1 MKRQFSSEAVT
12 CGHPDKVCDQVA
24 DAILDAILAK
34 DPEAHVACEV
44 TAKTDSLCIFGEIST
59 TAQVD
64 MERIARQ
71 VIREIGY
78 TEPGHGFDADTCRI
92 QVEVHEQSPDIAQ
105 GIRHADAMD
114 NGAGDQGM
122 MFGFAC
128 TETPDRM
135 PLPIELANRMARR
148 LEDVRRTGL
157 LPYLLPDGKTQ
168 ITVEYEDGVPR
179 RIVTAVLSAQH
190 TEEVSLEQLRED
202 ILHKVMIPSLPAELL
217 DENAV
222 FFANPAGRFVVGGP
236 AGDSGLTGR
245 KIIADTY
252 GGYARH
258 GGGAF
263 SGKDPSKVDRSGA
276 YLARYIAKN
285 VVAAGW
291 AEKCEV
297 QLGYAIGL
305 AEPVNVF
312 VETFGTQH
320 IAPERIRE
328 RILRDIDMRPAAIA
342 KRLGLQAPIYRRT
355 ACYGHFGEN
364 TRDLPWEKTDLARQ
378 WAQEEG

>member
-1 MKRQFSSEAVT
+1 MR
-12 CGHPDKVCDQVA
+12 
-24 DAILDAILAK
+24 
-34 DPEAHVACEV
+34 
-44 TAKTDSLCIFGEIST
+44 TAF
-59 TAQVD
+59 
-64 MERIARQ
+64 
-71 VIREIGY
+71 
-78 TEPGHGFDADTCRI
+78 PGS
-92 QVEVHEQSPDIAQ
+92 V
-105 GIRHADAMD
+105 
-114 NGAGDQGM
+114 
-122 MFGFAC
+122 
-128 TETPDRM
+128 
-135 PLPIELANRMARR
+135 
-148 LEDVRRTGL
+148 
-157 LPYLLPDGKTQ
+157 
-168 ITVEYEDGVPR
+168 
-179 RIVTAVLSAQH
+179 VTAVLSAQH

-202 ILHKVMIPSLPAELL
+202 ILHKVMISSLPAELL
-217 DENAV
+217 DENTV
-222 FFANPAGRFVVGGP
+222 FFVNPAGRFVVGGP

-378 WAQEEG
+378 WAKEEG